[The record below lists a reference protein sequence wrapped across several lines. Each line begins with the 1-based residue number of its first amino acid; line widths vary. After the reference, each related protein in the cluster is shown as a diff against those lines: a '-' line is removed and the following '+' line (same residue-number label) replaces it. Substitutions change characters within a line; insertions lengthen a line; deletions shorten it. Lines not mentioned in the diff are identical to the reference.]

1 MSKKSLKPVVA
12 AIGAAFAGSMLLA
25 GTAGAVG
32 NPFGLSELNGGYAQI
47 ADSKMEGKCGGS
59 KAAMPEGKCGGSK
72 AAMPEGKCG
81 GSKAAMPEGKC
92 GTGKCGGTK
101 AAMPEGKCG
110 AAKCGANK

>member
-12 AIGAAFAGSMLLA
+12 AIGAAFAGSMPLA